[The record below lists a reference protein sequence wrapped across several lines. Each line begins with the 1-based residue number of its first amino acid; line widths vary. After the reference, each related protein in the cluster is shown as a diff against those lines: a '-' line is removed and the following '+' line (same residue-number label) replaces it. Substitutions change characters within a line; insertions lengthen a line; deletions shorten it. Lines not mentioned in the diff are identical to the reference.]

1 MSPSTAVRFDTFGAA
16 HIFETIDLI
25 ANKRDLIEVCLEV
38 SMDVPGTAEDLDSGT
53 AVLDPHAHL
62 SRRILVIFRQV
73 WYSSQRNLHRQ
84 DDPHV

>member
-1 MSPSTAVRFDTFGAA
+1 MFPSTAVRFDTFGAA

-25 ANKRDLIEVCLEV
+25 EVCLEV
-38 SMDVPGTAEDLDSGT
+38 SIDVPGTAEDLDPGT
-53 AVLDPHAHL
+53 AALDPHAHL